1 MLDLNKIQELAL
13 RATTLNDTKS
23 FDFLQNSLTELKNN
37 SDPKLRFLAL
47 KIENRLKENQNYH
60 DYKTQQEVKKVAS
73 NVEEQREQLRET
85 QKQQLNATS
94 AKLQQDKKKAEVLK
108 NEQDELKQLKQ
119 LNDQAA
125 YNQKINMIFAQLS
138 IEQQT
143 SIKNIENEFKE
154 ESRQQVRNFVLDKTQ
169 TEQEASQNLHK
180 IISHEIGEEYVR
192 YDDRTASIDFSM
204 QTPPELLKQTAD
216 KTQKLGDVALDNN
229 NLNAATSAY
238 ITTNNATATEA
249 AQNAKQ
255 AEEFA
260 KNTLQIKNDEELNI
274 VKVQGF
280 LGKIFEETYPKYHQQ
295 INRINNDPEFTDE
308 QKQERIKQI
317 EEKLQSDLESKAAK
331 ADIDLNNPRIKEHFA
346 SFIAKKEDVNQE
358 QVAKLLKIDEERL
371 KEQQE
376 EQRKVK
382 ELHNSQEFLAE
393 IDGQNQTT
401 HKKEEKLEEVK
412 TNEQEQEKGKLK
424 EEDLND
430 LLTAKNEFRTDPDPN
445 SEKIANKAAD
455 IMQMTIEGRNQKMI
469 EDCQQ
474 PDNKPSYAEEANKRL
489 REMQKEQEQQELNQ
503 QNNNNANLS
512 SQK

>member
-1 MLDLNKIQELAL
+1 MLDINKIQDLAL
-13 RATTLNDTKS
+13 KASTLNDTKS
-23 FDFLQNSLTELKNN
+23 FEFLQNSLTELKSSSN
-37 SDPKLRFLAL
+37 PKFRFLAL
-47 KIENRLKENQNYH
+47 RIENQLKENQNYN
-60 DYKTQQEVKKVAS
+60 DYVTQQEVKKAAS
-73 NVEEQREQLRET
+73 NVEEQREQRET

-94 AKLQQDKKKAEVLK
+94 AKLQQDKKKAEAFK

-119 LNDQAA
+119 LNDQVA

-143 SIKNIENEFKE
+143 SIKNLEHEFKE
-154 ESRQQVRNFVLDKTQ
+154 ENQQLVRNFVLDKTQ
-169 TEQEASQNLHK
+169 TEQEAGQNLHK
-180 IISHEIGEEYVR
+180 IISHEVGEEYVR

-249 AQNAKQ
+249 AQNANK

-260 KNTLQIKNDEELNI
+260 KNTLQIKNGEELNI
-274 VKVQGF
+274 AKVQGF
-280 LGKIFEETYPKYHQQ
+280 IGTIFEETYPKYQQQ
-295 INRINNDPEFTDE
+295 IDKIKDTPKLTDE
-308 QKQERIKQI
+308 QKQERIKHI
-317 EEKLQSDLESKAAK
+317 EEKLQSELESKAA
-331 ADIDLNNPRIKEHFA
+331 ADIDLNNPKIKDYLA

-358 QVAKLLKIDEERL
+358 QQEQIAKLLKIDEDRL
-371 KEQQE
+371 KEQQK
-376 EQRKVK
+376 EQREAK
-382 ELHNSQEFLAE
+382 ETQEKFLDE
-393 IDGQNQTT
+393 IDGPATT
-401 HKKEEKLEEVK
+401 PKKEEKIEEVK

-455 IMQMTIEGRNQKMI
+455 IMQMIIEGRNQKMI

>member
-1 MLDLNKIQELAL
+1 MLDINKIQELAKK
-13 RATTLNDTKS
+13 ADILNDTKS
-23 FDFLQNSLTELKNN
+23 FEFLQNSLTELKNN
-37 SDPKLRFLAL
+37 SNPQLRFLAL

-60 DYKTQQEVKKVAS
+60 DYKTQQEVKKAES
-73 NVEEQREQLRET
+73 NADEVHREQAREA

-94 AKLQQDKKKAEVLK
+94 AKIQQDKKKAEAFK

-119 LNDQAA
+119 MNDQIA
-125 YNQKINMIFAQLS
+125 YNQKINMIFEQLS
-138 IEQQT
+138 VEQQT
-143 SIKNIENEFKE
+143 LIRNLESEFKE
-154 ESRQQVRNFVLDKTQ
+154 ENRQFVRNFVLDKTQ
-169 TEQEASQNLHK
+169 TEPEASQNLHK

-204 QTPPELLKQTAD
+204 QTPSEKLEETAN

-249 AQNAKQ
+249 AQNAKEVEK
-255 AEEFA
+255 AA
-260 KNTLQIKNDEELNI
+260 KNLHLIKTEEESNI
-274 VKVQGF
+274 VRTQGF
-280 LGKIFEETYPKYHQQ
+280 MEKIFEETYPKYHQQ
-295 INRINNDPEFTDE
+295 IDKIKDNPKLTDE
-308 QKQERIKQI
+308 QKQEKIAKI
-317 EEKLQSDLESKAAK
+317 EEKLQLDLESKAAK

-346 SFIAKKEDVNQE
+346 SYIATKEDVNQE
-358 QVAKLLKIDEERL
+358 QVAKLLKIDEARL

-382 ELHNSQEFLAE
+382 ELHNSQEFLDE
-393 IDGQNQTT
+393 IDGP
-401 HKKEEKLEEVK
+401 K
-412 TNEQEQEKGKLK
+412 
-424 EEDLND
+424 
-430 LLTAKNEFRTDPDPN
+430 FRTDPDPN
-445 SEKIANKAAD
+445 SEKIANKAAE
-455 IMQMTIEGRNQKMI
+455 IMQATIEGRNQKMI